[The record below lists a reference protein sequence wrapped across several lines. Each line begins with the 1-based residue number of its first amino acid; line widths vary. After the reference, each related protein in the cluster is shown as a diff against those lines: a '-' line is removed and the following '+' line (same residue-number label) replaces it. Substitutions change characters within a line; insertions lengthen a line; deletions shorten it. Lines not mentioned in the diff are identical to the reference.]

1 MGPGRWVFVNFGVK
15 KVMIIRIPLDDTN
28 SRVSYGYKS
37 SVSKAG
43 TVSNPN
49 PASDFALLDY
59 SLSKTILP
67 SYSSSRYE
75 YPVKQI
81 GIVVPD
87 DDKPTVAAWFG
98 NGASGIPSDTLVK
111 RMTAAVIPA
120 IRTFHNDAARLGLF
134 TRPFRFGYALRS
146 KSGSLFEVQPP
157 VLITPNAQ
165 APIMAIRE
173 SKHSGDD
180 LTTVTEIRNLAYEL
194 RVSLPPF
201 TLPENLD
208 EEVTEVVFY
217 ITDQCSLLA
226 GNEQVTAI
234 RTYNLDEG
242 RYPGWY
248 YIRQSAEEIM
258 QKALSDSKFRI
269 IGRVALGAALSGITD
284 YRLPDTQLDL
294 TEFGSYPDAGEG
306 AGGVGSE
313 DPDNP
318 YNPDDPNY
326 PRPVSITLT
335 SSALDLGLPECDKRI
350 LSVTVRG
357 IFSRYPDTVKFALY
371 GAHHRPYDDADSLAA
386 YGDAAGRWH
395 HIATARGPH
404 IPLLRGIRYRWLKA
418 VVTAPYPARFDALT
432 FGISSR
438 KG

>member
-1 MGPGRWVFVNFGVK
+1 
-15 KVMIIRIPLDDTN
+15 MIIRVPLDDTN
-28 SRVSYGYKS
+28 SRLSYGYKS
-37 SVSKAG
+37 LVPIAGSVSNSK
-43 TVSNPN
+43 N
-49 PASDFALLDY
+49 ASDFALLDY
-59 SLSKTILP
+59 SLSKSILT

-87 DDKPTVAAWFG
+87 DDKPTVAGWFG
-98 NGASGIPSDTLVK
+98 NGSSGIPSDTLVK
-111 RMTAAVIPA
+111 RMTAAVIPS
-120 IRTFHNDAARLGLF
+120 ISTFHSDAARIGLF

-146 KSGSLFEVQPP
+146 KSGSLFEAQPP
-157 VLITPNAQ
+157 VLIVPNSQ
-165 APIMAIRE
+165 APVMAIRE
-173 SKHSGDD
+173 STHSGDD
-180 LTTVTEIRNLAYEL
+180 LTTVTEIRNLAYEF

-201 TLPENLD
+201 ALPETLD

-217 ITDQCSLLA
+217 VTDQCSLLA

-234 RTYNLDEG
+234 RTYNLDGG

-248 YIRQSAEEIM
+248 YSRLSAEEVRLR
-258 QKALSDSKFRI
+258 ALSDSKFRI
-269 IGRVALGAALSGITD
+269 IGRVSLGTALSGITD

-294 TEFGSYPDAGEG
+294 TDFGSYPEAGDDAGG
-306 AGGVGSE
+306 AGTE

-318 YNPDDPNY
+318 YNPGGPDY

-335 SSALDLGLPECDKRI
+335 SNALDLGLPECDKRI

-357 IFSRYPDTVKFALY
+357 IFSRYPDTVKFTLY
-371 GAHHRPYDDADSLAA
+371 GAHHRPYDDAERGQAA
-386 YGDAAGRWH
+386 DGDEAGLWH

-438 KG
+438 NG